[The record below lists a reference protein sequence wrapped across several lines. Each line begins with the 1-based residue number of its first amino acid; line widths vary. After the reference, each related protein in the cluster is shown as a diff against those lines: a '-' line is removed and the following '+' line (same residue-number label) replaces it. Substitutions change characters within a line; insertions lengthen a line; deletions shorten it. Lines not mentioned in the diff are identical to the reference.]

1 MTFISRLAISAFA
14 ALAAG
19 LMPAAL
25 AETFPARPV
34 RVVVGPGSDFP
45 PRLIGQKLADAW
57 GQQVIV
63 DQRPGGGGAIA
74 IEIAAKG
81 SPDGYTWF
89 LSTAVYTINASLHP
103 GWPYSLVRDFAPV
116 TLLATATFYLLLHP
130 SVPAK
135 SVSELIQ
142 LAREKPGQLNYSSA
156 GPGTPP
162 HLAGEMLKSMARVN
176 IVHVPYKSAAAAT
189 MDLLGGHVQVSFQY
203 APTALPHYR
212 SGKARAL
219 AVTSAKRSLTAPEL
233 PTVAESGLPGFEV
246 IGWNGVHVPAGTP
259 RRVIAKISK
268 DAQEVLKLQDVR
280 ERMLGAGLEVA
291 GNTPEAFAVF
301 VKTDLAHWASLIK
314 QAGMRAE

>member
-1 MTFISRLAISAFA
+1 MTIISRLAIPVCAALVSGLAPAFA
-14 ALAAG
+14 
-19 LMPAAL
+19 
-25 AETFPARPV
+25 ETYPARPV

-57 GQQVIV
+57 GQQVII

-74 IEIAAKG
+74 LDIAAKS
-81 SPDGYTWF
+81 SPDGHTW
-89 LSTAVYTINASLHP
+89 LISTAAFTINASLYP
-103 GWPYSLVRDFAPV
+103 GSPYSLVRDFAPV

-135 SVSELIQ
+135 SVLELIQ

-162 HLAGEMLKSMARVN
+162 HLAGEMLKNMARVN

-189 MDLLGGHVQVSFQY
+189 TDLLGGHVQVSFQY

-268 DAQEVLKLQDVR
+268 DAQDVLKLQDVR

-301 VKTDLAHWASLIK
+301 VKNDLAHWADVIRQTGVK
-314 QAGMRAE
+314 VE

>member
-1 MTFISRLAISAFA
+1 MTIISRLAILVCA
-14 ALAAG
+14 ALASG
-19 LMPAAL
+19 FMPAAL

-34 RVVVGPGSDFP
+34 RVVVGPGSDLL
-45 PRLIGQKLADAW
+45 PRLIGQKLVGMWD
-57 GQQVIV
+57 QQVVI
-63 DQRPGGGGAIA
+63 DQRPGGGGTIA
-74 IEIAAKG
+74 LDITAKS
-81 SPDGYTWF
+81 SPDGHTW
-89 LSTAVYTINASLHP
+89 LISTAAFIINARLYP
-103 GWPYSLVRDFAPV
+103 GSPYSLVRDFAPV
-116 TLLATATFYLLLHP
+116 TLLATATFYLLVHP

-142 LAREKPGQLNYSSA
+142 LAREKPGQLNYSSS

-162 HLAGEMLKSMARVN
+162 HLAGEMLKSMAGVN

-189 MDLLGGHVQVSFQY
+189 TDLLGGHVQVSFQY

-291 GNTPEAFAVF
+291 GNTPEEFAVF
-301 VKTDLAHWASLIK
+301 VKTDTAHWADVITQTGVK
-314 QAGMRAE
+314 VE

>member
-1 MTFISRLAISAFA
+1 MTIISRLAIPVCA
-14 ALAAG
+14 ALASG
-19 LMPAAL
+19 FMPAAL

-89 LSTAVYTINASLHP
+89 LSTAVYTINASLYP
-103 GWPYSLVRDFAPV
+103 GWPYSLARDFAPV
-116 TLLATATFYLLLHP
+116 TLLATATFYLLIHP

-135 SVSELIQ
+135 SVPELIQ
-142 LAREKPGQLNYSSA
+142 LAREKPGQLNYSSS

-162 HLAGEMLKSMARVN
+162 HLAGEMFKSMARVN
-176 IVHVPYKSAAAAT
+176 LVHVPYKSAAASVT
-189 MDLLGGHVQVSFQY
+189 DLLGAHVQISFQY
-203 APTALPHYR
+203 APTALPHYK
-212 SGKARAL
+212 SGKLRAL
-219 AVTSAKRSLTAPEL
+219 AVTSAKRSATAPEL
-233 PTVAESGLPGFEV
+233 PTVEESGLPGFEV

-259 RRVIAKISK
+259 RLIIAKLSK
-268 DAQEVLKLQDVR
+268 DIVAALALPDVR

-291 GNTPEAFAVF
+291 GNTPEQFANF

-314 QAGMRAE
+314 QAGIRAE

>member
-1 MTFISRLAISAFA
+1 MTIVSRLAIAACA
-14 ALAAG
+14 ALASG
-19 LMPAAL
+19 FMPAAL

-45 PRLIGQKLADAW
+45 PRLVGQKLADAW

-63 DQRPGGGGAIA
+63 DPRPGGGGAIA
-74 IEIAAKG
+74 IEIAAKS
-81 SPDGYTWF
+81 SPDGYTWL
-89 LSTAVYTINASLHP
+89 LSTALFTINASLYP
-103 GWPYSLVRDFAPV
+103 GWPYRLVRDFAPV
-116 TLLATATFYLLLHP
+116 TLLATATFYLLAHP

-142 LAREKPGQLNYSSA
+142 LAREKPGQLNYSSG
-156 GPGTPP
+156 GPGSPP
-162 HLAGEMLKSMARVN
+162 HLAGEMLKNMARVN
-176 IVHVPYKSAAAAT
+176 IVHVPYKSAATAT
-189 MDLLGGHVQVSFQY
+189 TDLLGGHVQVSFQY

-233 PTVAESGLPGFEV
+233 PTVAESGFPGFEV

-259 RRVIAKISK
+259 RLIIAKLSK
-268 DAQEVLKLQDVR
+268 DIVAALALPDVR

-291 GNTPEAFAVF
+291 GNTPEEFAVF
-301 VKTDLAHWASLIK
+301 VKTDLAHWANAIRQTGVK
-314 QAGMRAE
+314 AE